1 MKHLYKEY
9 IKDRHYYLLSLLFIV
24 FFADLFLLLYGAEAN
39 ALAYLNISLLI
50 FIAVMTALDYW
61 RYRRLFRALVDFRK
75 EPLIK
80 DIVDDRQNLLKA
92 YAVIID
98 DLKQIIKNSDEANE
112 KKMREM
118 IDYYTLWVHQIK
130 TPIAAMQLL
139 LDESGDLEL
148 KSELIKIEQY
158 VTMVLGYLR
167 INAETTDFV
176 FSHVDLDKLIGE
188 VVKEFA
194 PVFISKHLRIE
205 VAKTGYHFLTDEKW
219 LAFVLGQIISNALK
233 YTKNGSIRIYKQDHY
248 LVVADSGIGIDPKD
262 LPRVF
267 EKGYSGSEGRIDKRA
282 SGIGLYLAK
291 KILLELGSDIFIDS
305 KLGEY
310 TRVYIDISDRNMMIE

>member
-1 MKHLYKEY
+1 M
-9 IKDRHYYLLSLLFIV
+9 LSLLFIV

-130 TPIAAMQLL
+130 TPIAAMHLL
-139 LDESGDLEL
+139 LQGDDTERGREL
-148 KSELIKIEQY
+148 SAELFKIEQY
-158 VTMVLGYLR
+158 VEMVLQYLR
-167 INAETTDFV
+167 LGSDTTDYLIREVPLEQIVRQAVRKYAQLFIHSRV
-176 FSHVDLDKLIGE
+176 SLDLQPL
-188 VVKEFA
+188 
-194 PVFISKHLRIE
+194 SLR
-205 VAKTGYHFLTDEKW
+205 VLTDEKW
-219 LAFVLGQIISNALK
+219 LGFVVEQVLSNAVK
-233 YTKNGSIRIYKQDHY
+233 YARGGTVTIFTQGDTLIIQDN
-248 LVVADSGIGIDPKD
+248 GIGIAPED

-267 EKGYSGSEGRIDKRA
+267 ENGYTGCNGRTDKR
-282 SGIGLYLAK
+282 STGIGLYLCRQICDRLGHRISLSSQVGK
-291 KILLELGSDIFIDS
+291 GTEVRIELGRSA
-305 KLGEY
+305 LE
-310 TRVYIDISDRNMMIE
+310 VE